1 MVLAVKRRCRNAVDR
16 RSRRRNFDRRCEVNF
31 IPLVSGIDDDDEP
44 GGDRVREHRSSHGR
58 RLPHQQLLTCRTNVD
73 GFSTRCPPV
82 PAVLNDTSHR
92 LCNPV
97 RENARRCETTHAA
110 LRGAAGRCRL
120 FEICDRAIVVSGGW
134 NWWTQRH
141 WHADNAAG
149 IYSMLRDHG
158 FTTGNVKV
166 FFANGASDILR
177 CNYLSHSLQ
186 YGPLLH

>member
-31 IPLVSGIDDDDEP
+31 IPLVSGVDDDDGP
-44 GGDRVREHRSSHGR
+44 GGARVRGHRSSHSR
-58 RLPHQQLLTCRTNVD
+58 RHRSHQLLTCRTNID
-73 GFSTRCPPV
+73 GFSTVCPTV
-82 PAVLNDTSHR
+82 PAHNDTSHQ

-149 IYSMLRDHG
+149 VYSMLRDHG
-158 FTTGNVKV
+158 FTRGNVKV
-166 FFANGASDILR
+166 FFADGASDIIR
-177 CNYLSHSLQ
+177 CNCSSHTL
-186 YGPLLH
+186 